1 MFILIEGV
9 VLTTYWTDR
18 QMDRVIAIYP
28 LKSLQGVKKE

>member
-9 VLTTYWTDR
+9 DLTTYWTDR
-18 QMDRVIAIYP
+18 QMDRVITIYP